1 LQTLLTSNAA
11 EAMPVK
17 KELGQALTGKWQV
30 ELFAAPAKN
39 PLQCCFGCWCPC
51 CAAIQ
56 QREELLAM
64 TGEPYV
70 CCAGLCPCGPLGEPQ
85 DKSCLYVE
93 ACCCP
98 GLAIDANRYMVQ
110 TRFDRMNTACDDC
123 IITCT
128 FCFACAID
136 VAKCFT
142 DVPQEL
148 EFLADCLVMTVN
160 GCMHSQQ
167 QIEINYIKSVGY
179 AGPPPALLAMMPPK
193 QQNMIQQGTL
203 VGAGGVVIGA
213 AATGAAM
220 GGSGPKPYDSP
231 PQQQMPSQYQ
241 QPAYSQQPAYAQPMQ
256 QPPMMQ
262 QQTIQVQCGNCR
274 QVFGSPQA
282 GVTVACPFC
291 QTHNAVPAQAMPM
304 GQPMYGGGP
313 GYGQPG
319 YGQQGRQGG
328 GNNGMMMAGAAGVGV
343 LGGMMMADAFFD

>member
-1 LQTLLTSNAA
+1 
-11 EAMPVK
+11 MPVK
-17 KELGQALTGKWQV
+17 QELGQALSGKWQV

-39 PLQCCFGCWCPC
+39 PLQCCYGCCCPC
-51 CAAIQ
+51 CAAVQ
-56 QREELLAM
+56 QREELLRI

-110 TRFDRMNTACDDC
+110 TRFDRENTPCDDC
-123 IITCT
+123 IITCA
-128 FCFACAID
+128 FCFACAVD
-136 VAKCFT
+136 VAKCFV

-148 EFLADCLVMTVN
+148 EFLADCVIMSVN
-160 GCMHSQQ
+160 GCMHAQQ
-167 QIEINYIKSVGY
+167 HIEIEHIKSVGY
-179 AGPPPALLAMMPPK
+179 TSPPDHIMAMLPPT
-193 QQNMIQQGTL
+193 QQSMIQHGTP

-220 GGSGPKPYDSP
+220 GGSGPKPHDRP
-231 PQQQMPSQYQ
+231 PQQQMP
-241 QPAYSQQPAYAQPMQ
+241 AYSQSPYAQPMQ
-256 QPPMMQ
+256 QAPMMQ
-262 QQTIQVQCGNCR
+262 QQAPIQVQCGSCR

-291 QTHNAVPAQAMPM
+291 QTHNAVPAQAIPM
-304 GQPMYGGGP
+304 GQPMYGGGMYGGGGP
-313 GYGQPG
+313 GYGPG
-319 YGQQGRQGG
+319 YGQQGGRPG

-343 LGGMMMADAFFD
+343 LGGMMMADALFD